1 MGKIIKILVKTQDG
15 SIAEY
20 SISSEAGK
28 IGNKLILKD
37 SGHVIYELKDFNT
50 RLAPDQM
57 LVKRNGKNLE
67 INLDVDG
74 YKDEDTQPDIII
86 ENYYDS
92 STSNIIGMAEDGK
105 YYAYIPQ
112 EYKDSLLVENISDGT
127 FSYQSLGSD
136 LAGSSPM

>member
-1 MGKIIKILVKTQDG
+1 MGKTIKILVKTQDG
-15 SIAEY
+15 SITEY

-74 YKDEDTQPDIII
+74 YKDEAIYPDIII
-86 ENYYDS
+86 ENYYGF
-92 STSNIIGMAEDGK
+92 ST
-105 YYAYIPQ
+105 
-112 EYKDSLLVENISDGT
+112 
-127 FSYQSLGSD
+127 
-136 LAGSSPM
+136 